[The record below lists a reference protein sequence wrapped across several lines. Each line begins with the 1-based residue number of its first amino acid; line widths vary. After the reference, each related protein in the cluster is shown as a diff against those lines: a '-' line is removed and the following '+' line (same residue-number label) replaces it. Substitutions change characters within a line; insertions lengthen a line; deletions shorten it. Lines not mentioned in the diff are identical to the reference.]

1 MNFKLNNFTE
11 LVAST
16 PNNFDHTVGYH
27 DIRPFNQFNDNLLVL
42 HRYPLNNLGF
52 LEDKVNIDICLW
64 DYHNSKIDKIDT
76 TGAWSWE
83 QGSRLQWL
91 NEKEIIYNKI
101 DDGKLVSCIY
111 NIQEKKKKLLRNP
124 VYSISKKTKR
134 TLTINYSRLWN
145 LWKSYGYQV
154 INEKIN
160 YEESPKD
167 DGIFICDFDNNKKLI
182 LSIKDAVELCGL
194 QNMKNISYV
203 IPQNNK
209 IKIIYNII
217 YNIK

>member
-16 PNNFDHTVGYH
+16 PNNFDHSVGYH
-27 DIRPFNQFNDNLLVL
+27 DIRPFNQINDKIIAL
-42 HRYPLNNLGF
+42 HRYPLKNLD
-52 LEDKVNIDICLW
+52 LADKVNIDICLW

-76 TGAWSWE
+76 TDAWSWE

-124 VYSISKKTKR
+124 VYSISKKTKKIL
-134 TLTINYSRLWN
+134 TLNYSRLGTI
-145 LWKSYGYQV
+145 WKSYGYPAV
-154 INEKIN
+154 NEKIN
-160 YEESPKD
+160 YEKIVYEPES
-167 DGIFICDFDNNKKLI
+167 I
-182 LSIKDAVELCGL
+182 L
-194 QNMKNISYV
+194 
-203 IPQNNK
+203 
-209 IKIIYNII
+209 
-217 YNIK
+217 